1 MKRDNKAL
9 YEKIMQNV
17 SKVVKKTL
25 YESNLD
31 DSDDYI
37 LDKFLGAVNYFC
49 KRNGL
54 GDNEVKCLIAAYTD
68 YQQFQKISEM
78 ANLSVNDYNRFEES
92 LDDET
97 YEYMTSA
104 TEMNGNG
111 DITFDS
117 AYDKFCEMYYN

>member
-1 MKRDNKAL
+1 
-9 YEKIMQNV
+9 
-17 SKVVKKTL
+17 
-25 YESNLD
+25 
-31 DSDDYI
+31 
-37 LDKFLGAVNYFC
+37 
-49 KRNGL
+49 
-54 GDNEVKCLIAAYTD
+54 
-68 YQQFQKISEM
+68 M